1 MAARISYLAA
11 EDPEVDLQV
20 AEAMT
25 AVLEEYLVRDEL
37 YRTLMLPGGEQ
48 NLQMT
53 LGSLLTRLHRLT
65 SVQATL
71 PEPLQARIA
80 SVDQEARAT
89 IYSLRTRAH
98 ERLRREVKARL
109 DSLRWYLDDCPGDH
123 PRCRAEYPFEIRN
136 RQRIEE
142 IRKELETLPADLQE
156 RLNAIDSSIR
166 SMARTTGFVW
176 DEQLQVTYPPQ
187 PYWYL
192 YLRP

>member
-25 AVLEEYLVRDEL
+25 AVLEEYLVKDEL
-37 YRTLMLPGGEQ
+37 YRTLLIPGVEQ

-53 LGSLLTRLHRLT
+53 LGSLLTRLHRLK

-71 PEPLQARIA
+71 SGPLQARIDN
-80 SVDQEARAT
+80 VDKAARDT

-98 ERLRREVKARL
+98 ERLQREAKARL
-109 DSLRWYLDDCPGDH
+109 DSLKWYLDDCRGDQQ
-123 PRCRAEYPFEIRN
+123 RCRAEYPFEIRN

-142 IRKELETLPADLQE
+142 IRKELGTMPPELQE
-156 RLNAIDSSIR
+156 QLNAVDSRIR
-166 SMARTTGFVW
+166 SIARMTEFVW
-176 DEQLQVTYPPQ
+176 DERLKETYPQQ